1 MKKTYL
7 IIPLLA
13 LLVLGGLN
21 YNHQL
26 EAKRHVQARELRL
39 KQEKELRIKTE
50 TEARE
55 KALAAALLE
64 QDKRKQARAQAE
76 ERESARKE
84 ARLALTQAR
93 DQARRELDKRTRQ
106 MERLRNEIA
115 AEEGAGEKA
124 QERLKMYKTQQQF
137 LETHLALSR
146 SNLRQLQ
153 NVLGK
158 IMPVETPPT
167 GTPTAAYNQKP

>member
-21 YNHQL
+21 YNHQI
-26 EAKRHVQARELRL
+26 EAKRLVQAKELRL

-64 QDKRKQARAQAE
+64 QEKRKQERAQAE
-76 ERESARKE
+76 QRESAQK
-84 ARLALTQAR
+84 ASRLALTQAR
-93 DQARRELDKRTRQ
+93 DQAQRELEKRTRQ
-106 MERLRNEIA
+106 SERLRNEIA

-124 QERLKMYKTQQQF
+124 QARLKAYKVQQQF
-137 LETHLALSR
+137 IETHLTLSR

-158 IMPVETPPT
+158 IMPVEAPPP
-167 GTPTAAYNQKP
+167 GTPTATFNQKP